1 MAREGCDQNFVAA
14 EVTRLKLREIWSLLT
29 SAATVLNQAVTAV
42 QTGFDGGGLATCHTT
57 GRNHSVR
64 NNYFMSSIG
73 KLMKQAAKMQQ
84 QMEAVQ
90 AQLAAR
96 TVEATSGGGAVKI
109 VAKCDGSLAS
119 IKIDPQAL
127 NPSDAQIVEDMIL
140 TAVNQALAQAK
151 AINDAEMG
159 KATAGFSLPGIM

>member
-1 MAREGCDQNFVAA
+1 
-14 EVTRLKLREIWSLLT
+14 
-29 SAATVLNQAVTAV
+29 
-42 QTGFDGGGLATCHTT
+42 
-57 GRNHSVR
+57 
-64 NNYFMSSIG
+64 
-73 KLMKQAAKMQQ
+73 MKQAAKMQQ

-140 TAVNQALAQAK
+140 TAANQALAQAK